1 MPHSIWAQGTKA
13 KVLNNILF
21 RYDAET
27 DANCRV
33 LTLEGTFDLTLN
45 CQNLTVNIDFPIDFY
60 GFWGY
65 IVHNKKHGVPQNF
78 INNWLYI
85 KHISK
90 S

>member
-13 KVLNNILF
+13 KVINNILF

-45 CQNLTVNIDFPIDFY
+45 CQNLTVNIDFPLISMDFEATLCIIRY
-60 GFWGY
+60 MVSHK
-65 IVHNKKHGVPQNF
+65 I
-78 INNWLYI
+78 L
-85 KHISK
+85 
-90 S
+90 